1 MKFRAQGCQGSHF
14 DAQGHILSWLV
25 GDVSLP
31 HDLLD
36 PADVVQLCQGMSG
49 SHTVACALAGVHI
62 IMEMTVTVSA
72 GDARS
77 DESPNARLKLTPFL
91 SLRGPQSIEW
101 ESQYIVL

>member
-1 MKFRAQGCQGSHF
+1 MHNELKSMAESHRRMNQNGEPAAINRLKSLKFRAQGCQGWRK
-14 DAQGHILSWLV
+14 DAQGHVLSWLV

-62 IMEMTVTVSA
+62 IM
-72 GDARS
+72 
-77 DESPNARLKLTPFL
+77 
-91 SLRGPQSIEW
+91 
-101 ESQYIVL
+101 